1 MYVQMQKGNI
11 LREITLKIL
20 SFELLSFA
28 LNFGVFYYFFFLS
41 FFLAV
46 QLNSFIYIL
55 TRKNIPNSGSSYQDS

>member
-1 MYVQMQKGNI
+1 
-11 LREITLKIL
+11 
-20 SFELLSFA
+20 LLSFA

-55 TRKNIPNSGSSYQDS
+55 TRKNNPNSDSLYQDS